1 MPRCQE
7 EELGR
12 TNSEKRRIALARVI
26 RGEKRSIGGGVFG
39 VYLGIKSVGLG
50 CVPILEEE
58 TEQ

>member
-1 MPRCQE
+1 MPRCRE

-26 RGEKRSIGGGVFG
+26 RGEKRSGGGGVVFG

-50 CVPILEEE
+50 CVPI
-58 TEQ
+58 